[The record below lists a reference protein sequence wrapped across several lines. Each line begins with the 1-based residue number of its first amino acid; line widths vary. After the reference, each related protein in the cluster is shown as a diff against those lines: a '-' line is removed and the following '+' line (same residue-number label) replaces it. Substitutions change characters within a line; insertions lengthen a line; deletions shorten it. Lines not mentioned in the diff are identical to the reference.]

1 MPLDLDI
8 LLCSC
13 ADAGYC
19 LSSAGEC
26 LDKSGDSTVIGIDK
40 ARKCIGASSQASTV
54 FLAGSI
60 NELKVGYCLSGGLIY
75 IKGSGAQR
83 DSFFF
88 ECSCIALTDC
98 FQISPSTTFSCSAIA
113 EAKLSTGKCYSG
125 IESKRQISKEL
136 VSYRLITAF

>member
-1 MPLDLDI
+1 MDV

-26 LDKSGDSTVIGIDK
+26 LNKSGDSTVIGVDK
-40 ARKCIGASSQASTV
+40 ARKCISTSSLASTV

-60 NELKVGYCLSGGLIY
+60 DELKAAYCLSGGLIY
-75 IKGSGAQR
+75 IKGGGVQR

-98 FQISPSTTFSCSAIA
+98 FQMIPSTTFSCSVIA
-113 EAKLSTGKCYSG
+113 EAKLSTGQCYSG
-125 IESKRQISKEL
+125 IDWIAKADFQVTSLSLID
-136 VSYRLITAF
+136 RLLLF